1 MEVKDHSLAH
11 HIIEHPPKD
20 SCRSLKDMPL
30 PLLGPWALP
39 LTQDFRASWA
49 CTFTHS
55 FTTGKFHV
63 ASLLKESRKSKES
76 LCGECKTPY
85 SQLPMIR
92 LNPGA
97 VRQQHYLRCQ
107 HDTMYGLLSANSV
120 LHRVSHF
127 LFTSVL
133 WCINL
138 FPFLSAW
145 LSNLWLSN
153 P

>member
-1 MEVKDHSLAH
+1 MEVKDHSMTH

-39 LTQDFRASWA
+39 LTQGIRASWA

-55 FTTGKFHV
+55 LTTAKFHV
-63 ASLLKESRKSKES
+63 ASLPKEIRKPKGN

-85 SQLPMIR
+85 RQLPMIR
-92 LNPGA
+92 WNPGA
-97 VRQQHYLRCQ
+97 VRQEHYLRCQ
-107 HDTMYGLLSANSV
+107 HDTIYDLLSANSV
-120 LHRVSHF
+120 LHWVSHF
-127 LFTSVL
+127 LFPSFL

-145 LSNLWLSN
+145 LSNLRLSN
-153 P
+153 L